1 MATGDFVIDVDD
13 AIFDLRIFR
22 GRIKLQKSVGAV
34 LVVAYEKLGALGVF
48 HEAVSVDVGETGAH
62 DLVEAVA
69 VGPRDPSKIGA
80 VSIGGHEEDAVDFM
94 FGKEGEDC
102 FPFFRVTIPRVLAA
116 GLTPGLQGTEE
127 ARTLKVPVDDFKVS
141 KSHFFWIFPNMEPPF
156 KSR

>member
-116 GLTPGLQGTEE
+116 RLDTGAPGDRGGEDFESPGRRLQGVEE
-127 ARTLKVPVDDFKVS
+127 PLFLDLSQHGTAF
-141 KSHFFWIFPNMEPPF
+141 
-156 KSR
+156 